1 MENTARLFNCA
12 RCRRQVAICSRCDR
26 GNIYCGSG
34 CSQSA
39 RRESRSAAARRYQ
52 RTPEG
57 RRTHAE
63 RQRRYRARRQKVTH
77 QGSPAPAPSDSLLAD
92 SHRSEQRSAPAPS
105 DTAPGVRCCL
115 CGCHCSE
122 FVRQDFLHRRC
133 ESQPI
138 PDLPVP
144 PWAARRRGS
153 G

>member
-26 GNIYCGSG
+26 GNIYCGPG

-39 RRESRSAAARRYQ
+39 QRESLSAAARRYQ

-57 RRTHAE
+57 CQTHAE
-63 RQRRYRARRQKVTH
+63 RQRRYRARRKKVTH

-92 SHRSEQRSAPAPS
+92 SQRSAQRSAPAVS
-105 DTAPGVRCCL
+105 DTAPGVHCCL

-138 PDLPVP
+138 PNLPLP
-144 PWAARRRGS
+144 PWAARRRRS
-153 G
+153 S

>member
-52 RTPEG
+52 RSPEG

-92 SHRSEQRSAPAPS
+92 SHRSAQRSAPAPS